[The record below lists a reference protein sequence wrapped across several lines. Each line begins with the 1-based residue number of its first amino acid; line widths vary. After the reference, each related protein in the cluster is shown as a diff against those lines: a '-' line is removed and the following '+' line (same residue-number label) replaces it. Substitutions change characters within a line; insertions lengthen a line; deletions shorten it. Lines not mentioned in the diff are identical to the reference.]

1 MPALVVL
8 HYNKISSLC
17 VIKVELIK
25 KEDIIRMTD
34 TNKAFDLK
42 KQRLIHLDLLRLLAI
57 YLVIFNHTGNIGYML
72 FENRVDSP
80 FYFIYMIASVFCKI
94 AVPLF
99 FMISGAL
106 LLSKEETY
114 RQLFLKRILRI
125 VVILLLI
132 SVPYYYWLK
141 RSYGISI
148 LSFLTYIYGNSA
160 STSLWYL
167 YSYLGFLLMLPFLRK
182 MVKTMQ
188 HKDFIYLFIG
198 YIIMVGVLPSLESY
212 FLNGNTTIHED
223 FQPILFMSQSVFYAL
238 MGHYFEHF
246 FNSEKVKTRIG
257 SIGVCLSLVVL
268 LITCIM
274 THFLVVTNGIK
285 NDGNS
290 EVFFNYFIAV
300 PTVTTYY
307 YVKRFA
313 RRIINPKMQSIITI
327 MGSAV
332 FGVYLIEKIIR
343 ALTRNIHTM
352 LSPIVGMFIATLIW
366 SLIVWVIGLI
376 IVIIIKNTPVIKKV
390 VNKFI

>member
-1 MPALVVL
+1 
-8 HYNKISSLC
+8 
-17 VIKVELIK
+17 
-25 KEDIIRMTD
+25 MTD